1 MRGETAKG
9 FATKQMHARSIAD
22 GFGAVTFPV
31 YRTSTYKFSST
42 DICAGEFEKTEDP
55 SCTDRWYVYARSSN
69 PSTAE
74 LEERYAALHGC
85 RGAVAY
91 ASGVGAINAALFIAV
106 SAGDHIVYS
115 DSTYSATSAIMG
127 TELPRFG
134 VETTAV
140 DFSDPAAVEAAIRP
154 NTKVLYTETI
164 ANPAMKVTDLRA
176 LAGLGRKYGITT
188 MTDNTFAGA
197 WNCRPAELGI
207 DVVIESMTKYAS
219 GHGDCVGGIVLTND
233 ERRLYDLRMRSLLNL
248 GSVMAPDTAFLI
260 VRGLKTM
267 ELRCRK
273 HAENA
278 QKLAEFLEQQPQVE
292 QVLYP
297 GLPSHENYGLAKEM
311 LTSGGGMISVVV
323 KGGREGGRVF
333 MNHLDIASIAVSL
346 GDTETLVEH
355 PASMTHIH
363 LTEEEL
369 EAAGIAGGMI
379 RISVGLE
386 SIDDLIEDFGSA
398 LKAIGL

>member
-1 MRGETAKG
+1 MKDEAVKG

-22 GFGAVTFPV
+22 GFGAVTFPI

-42 DICAGEFEKTEDP
+42 DLCAGEFEKTEDP
-55 SCTDRWYVYARSSN
+55 SCSDRWYVYARSSN

-74 LEERYAALHGC
+74 LEERYAALHGY

-140 DFSDPAAVEAAIRP
+140 DFSDLAAVEAAIRP

-164 ANPAMKVTDLRA
+164 ATPAMKVADLKAIAA
-176 LAGLGRKYGITT
+176 LGKKHGILT

-197 WNCRPAELGI
+197 WNCRPAEFGI
-207 DVVIESMTKYAS
+207 DVVIESLTKYVS
-219 GHGDCVGGIVLTND
+219 GHGDCVGGIVLSND
-233 ERRLYDLRMRSLLNL
+233 ERCLYDLRMRSLLNL
-248 GSVMAPDTAFLI
+248 GSVMAPDTAFLM

-267 ELRCRK
+267 ELRCQK

-278 QKLAEFLEQQPQVE
+278 QKLAEFLQTRSQVE
-292 QVLYP
+292 KVLYP
-297 GLPSHENYGLAKEM
+297 GLPSHENYQLAKEM
-311 LTSGGGMISVVV
+311 LTTGGGMISITV
-323 KGGREGGRVF
+323 KGGRKGGSAF
-333 MNHLDIASIAVSL
+333 MNALRIASIAVSL

-363 LTEEEL
+363 LTEDEL
-369 EAAGIAGGMI
+369 AAAGIAGGMI

-386 SIDDLIEDFGSA
+386 SIDDLIEDFGNA
-398 LKAIGL
+398 LEAIS